1 MDSIEVARRRER
13 LLRKLRLRLLAV
25 ETSAEADNLE
35 KIVRNAL
42 REATLPADGKTSRA
56 TKTSAI

>member
-13 LLRKLRLRLLAV
+13 LVRKLRLRLLAA

-35 KIVRNAL
+35 KILRNAL
-42 REATLPADGKTSRA
+42 REASRTKDGQTSPA
-56 TKTSAI
+56 TKARAY